1 MGMDPGGTV
10 RRVAASVPLFLALWA
25 YGCASGSQADIA
37 TLASNSDQ
45 VIWEAGQKAVEKKQW
60 SVARQ
65 YFKRIVDGFPQSQ
78 FGPAA
83 RLALADSHFGE
94 GGTANQILAI
104 SEYRDFVTLY
114 PSHPKSDYAQFR
126 IGEAYFAQ
134 KNSPDRDQT
143 STYHALAEY
152 EHLLEA
158 YPSSS
163 FVEEARGRI
172 STCRQILGRSEFL
185 AGYFYQRTRHA
196 YRSAISRY
204 EGILNDY
211 PDYDYVDEVLFRLAQ
226 CLIFTAR
233 GSEALPHLSKLIE
246 VYPTSEWADEA
257 KKLMAQLSLAPPP
270 AAPSTPPPAAPTA
283 AGPPPGPGTS
293 EPPPPPAPPE
303 APPQAP
309 PSPTP

>member
-1 MGMDPGGTV
+1 MEMDAGGAV
-10 RRVAASVPLFLALWA
+10 RRAAACVPLVLALWA
-25 YGCASGSQADIA
+25 YGCASGGQADIA

-45 VIWEAGQKAVEKKQW
+45 VIFEAGQKAVEKKQW

-83 RLALADSHFGE
+83 RLALGDSHFGE
-94 GGTANQILAI
+94 GGTANEILAI

-126 IGEAYFAQ
+126 IGEAYYAQ
-134 KNSPDRDQT
+134 RNGADRDQT

-158 YPSSS
+158 YPSSPL
-163 FVEEARGRI
+163 VEEARGRI
-172 STCRQILGRSEFL
+172 SACRQTLGRSEFL

-204 EGILNDY
+204 EGILSDY
-211 PDYDYVDEVLFRLAQ
+211 PDYDYVDEVLFRLSQ

-233 GSEALPHLSKLIE
+233 GPEALPHLAKLVE

-257 KKLMAQLSLAPPP
+257 KKLMADLSQAPPP
-270 AAPSTPPPAAPTA
+270 APPSAPPP
-283 AGPPPGPGTS
+283 AGPPPAPAGP
-293 EPPPPPAPPE
+293 EPAAPPEASPPPPAPP
-303 APPQAP
+303 
-309 PSPTP
+309 TP

>member
-1 MGMDPGGTV
+1 MK
-10 RRVAASVPLFLALWA
+10 RAAACVPLLLALCA
-25 YGCASGSQADIA
+25 YGCASGGQADIA

-45 VIWEAGQKAVEKKQW
+45 VIWEAGQKAVGKKQW

-126 IGEAYFAQ
+126 IGEAYYAQ
-134 KNSPDRDQT
+134 RNGPDRDQT

-158 YPSSS
+158 YPSSPL
-163 FVEEARGRI
+163 VEEARGRI
-172 STCRQILGRSEFL
+172 TACRQTLGRSEFL

-204 EGILNDY
+204 EGILSDY
-211 PDYDYVDEVLFRLAQ
+211 PDYDYVDEVLYRLSQ

-233 GSEALPHLSKLIE
+233 GPEALPHLSKLVE

-270 AAPSTPPPAAPTA
+270 APPSAPPP
-283 AGPPPGPGTS
+283 AGPPPSPAGP
-293 EPPPPPAPPE
+293 EPAAPPE
-303 APPQAP
+303 APPPAPAP
-309 PSPTP
+309 PTP

>member
-1 MGMDPGGTV
+1 M
-10 RRVAASVPLFLALWA
+10 RRAAACIPLFLALWA
-25 YGCASGSQADIA
+25 YGCASGGQADIA
-37 TLASNSDQ
+37 TLASNSDE
-45 VIWEAGQKAVEKKQW
+45 VIWEAGQKAAEKKQW

-65 YFKRIVDGFPQSQ
+65 YFKRIVDGFPQSK
-78 FGPAA
+78 FGPQA

-94 GGTANQILAI
+94 SGTANEILAI

-126 IGEAYFAQ
+126 IGEAYYAQ
-134 KNSPDRDQT
+134 KNGPDRDQT

-158 YPSSS
+158 YPSSP

-172 STCRQILGRSEFL
+172 TACRQTLARSEFL

-211 PDYDYVDEVLFRLAQ
+211 PDYDYVDEVLYRLSQ

-233 GSEALPHLSKLIE
+233 GPEALPHLSKLVD

-257 KKLMAQLSLAPPP
+257 RKLIAQLSEAPPP
-270 AAPSTPPPAAPTA
+270 AAPSAPPPPATSQGPT
-283 AGPPPGPGTS
+283 GPEPTPP
-293 EPPPPPAPPE
+293 EPPPPA
-303 APPQAP
+303 Q

>member
-1 MGMDPGGTV
+1 M
-10 RRVAASVPLFLALWA
+10 RRAAASVPLLLALWA
-25 YGCASGSQADIA
+25 YGCASGGQADIA
-37 TLASNSDQ
+37 TLASNSDE
-45 VIWEAGQKAVEKKQW
+45 VIWEAGQKAVTKKQW

-126 IGEAYFAQ
+126 IGEAYYAQ
-134 KNSPDRDQT
+134 KNGPDRDQT

-158 YPSSS
+158 YPSSPL
-163 FVEEARGRI
+163 VEEARGRI
-172 STCRQILGRSEFL
+172 SACRQTLGRSEFL
-185 AGYFYQRTRHA
+185 AGYFYQRTRRA

-211 PDYDYVDEVLFRLAQ
+211 PDYDYVDEVLYRLAQ

-233 GSEALPHLSKLIE
+233 GPEALPHLSKLVE

-257 KKLMAQLSLAPPP
+257 RKLMAQIEQAPPP
-270 AAPSTPPPAAPTA
+270 APPSAPPPASPSAPSPA
-283 AGPPPGPGTS
+283 GPDAGPPPGPPAP
-293 EPPPPPAPPE
+293 EPPAPPE
-303 APPQAP
+303 TPPQPP
-309 PSPTP
+309 PSETP

>member
-1 MGMDPGGTV
+1 MGLDPGGRV
-10 RRVAASVPLFLALWA
+10 RRWLRALPLLVALGGF
-25 YGCASGSQADIA
+25 GCSSGGQADIA

-45 VIWEAGQKAVEKKQW
+45 IIWEAGQKAAEKKQW
-60 SVARQ
+60 ATARQ

-94 GGTANQILAI
+94 AGAANYILAI

-126 IGEAYFAQ
+126 IAEAYFAQ
-134 KNSPDRDQT
+134 KNGPDRDQT
-143 STYHALAEY
+143 STYHALEEY
-152 EHLLEA
+152 EHLLES
-158 YPSSS
+158 YPSSPL
-163 FVEEARGRI
+163 VEQARGRI
-172 STCRQILGRSEFL
+172 SNCRQTLARSEFL
-185 AGYFYQRTRHA
+185 AGYFYQRTRRA

-211 PDYDYVDEVLFRLAQ
+211 PDYDYIDEVLFRLSQ

-233 GSEALPHLSKLIE
+233 GPEAMPHLTKLIE

-257 KKLMAQLSLAPPP
+257 KKLMAQLAAAPPP
-270 AAPSTPPPAAPTA
+270 AAPSA
-283 AGPPPGPGTS
+283 
-293 EPPPPPAPPE
+293 PPPPAPSSTPQG
-303 APPQAP
+303 AAGPDPGPAPDSPPQSP
-309 PSPTP
+309 PTPTP